1 MNKTINLIISWIEQ
15 WEMFLPPRS
24 QEEGD
29 GVFQDRHWDL
39 SCLHGCDHVRVIS
52 LSILRSLQKSLDMI
66 FHN

>member
-24 QEEGD
+24 QEEGG

-39 SCLHGCDHVRVIS
+39 SCLHSMDVQLEIIHGGDS
-52 LSILRSLQKSLDMI
+52 LKGGWGVE
-66 FHN
+66 